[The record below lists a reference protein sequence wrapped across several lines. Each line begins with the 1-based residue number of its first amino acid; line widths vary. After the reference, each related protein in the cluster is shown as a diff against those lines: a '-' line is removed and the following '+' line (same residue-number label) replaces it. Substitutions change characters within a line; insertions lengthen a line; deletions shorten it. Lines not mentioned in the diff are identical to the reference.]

1 MRGVASLIG
10 IAWAIAAAFGTYNA
24 FFTGKLP
31 PSFNMGVMVL
41 GILWVPPALIALA
54 LWQLISKEAQL
65 QEEALKACGVSRH
78 SRLVFFVE
86 DSGIAINPAEKR
98 FTLMQDGLY
107 KTYSFDDLRGYRTF
121 YQPTGN
127 SLRGLASTSGLFMT
141 VVCDRRREW
150 HIPMLYQSDQERW
163 AQIIQMEILDVA
175 EAA

>member
-1 MRGVASLIG
+1 MSLIG
-10 IAWAIAAAFGTYNA
+10 IAWTIVAIAVTYMSLAGKGAYPGFVAVALVMAA
-24 FFTGKLP
+24 
-31 PSFNMGVMVL
+31 
-41 GILWVPPALIALA
+41 LWVPPVLIGLSIWKAIGREIAL
-54 LWQLISKEAQL
+54 QD
-65 QEEALKACGVSRH
+65 EALKACGVSRA
-78 SRLVFFVE
+78 SGQVFFVE
-86 DSGIAINPAEKR
+86 DSGIAINPTEKK

>member
-1 MRGVASLIG
+1 MRGIAFLIG
-10 IAWAIAAAFGTYNA
+10 IVWTIVAVIGTYNA
-24 FFTGKLP
+24 LFTGNLP
-31 PSFNMGVMVL
+31 PSFAAGATILGV
-41 GILWVPPALIALA
+41 LWVPPALIALA
-54 LWQLISKEAQL
+54 LWQLYAKEFQL
-65 QEEALKACGVSRH
+65 QDEMLKACGVSRG
-78 SRLVFFVE
+78 SPCAFLVE
-86 DSGIAINPAEKR
+86 DSGIAINPTEKK

-127 SLRGLASTSGLFMT
+127 SLRGLASTSGLFLT

-163 AQIIQMEILDVA
+163 AQIVQMEILDVA

>member
-1 MRGVASLIG
+1 MRSFIFLAGIVWTFFAFVFSYFAFSKGVTGGFAMVAGQFALVWGPPLLIG
-10 IAWAIAAAFGTYNA
+10 AWMW
-24 FFTGKLP
+24 KLIKE
-31 PSFNMGVMVL
+31 NT
-41 GILWVPPALIALA
+41 AL
-54 LWQLISKEAQL
+54 QDEM
-65 QEEALKACGVSRH
+65 LKACGVSRH

-86 DSGIAINPAEKR
+86 DSGIAINPAEKK

-107 KTYSFDDLRGYRTF
+107 KTYSFDEIRGYRTF